1 MLQLIVIFI
10 LASATIIV
18 LVWTG
23 SQVFQEQED
32 PVGDRL
38 TELQT
43 NAMVATPRGTQRR
56 KSGRGFLGR
65 FVYIISLIPGA
76 DGWIRDNEK
85 KLGRAG
91 VKSKSAASIF
101 VICGFVSMVLLL
113 AGMAW
118 LQRNNSPEVHAG
130 RYGGCFFIIGSHGA
144 VDGVGAPRK
153 SGIDKRLQEALP
165 DTVDLLG
172 IVLGTGLA
180 LDQAMVRVSEEM
192 QYIYPALANEFYT
205 VVMQVRAG
213 QERSNAFQQ
222 LVRRTG
228 LEDIKSLSA
237 MIIQSE
243 RFGTSL
249 SQALKVYAD
258 ALRTRR
264 KLRAEAAVGKAGIK
278 MLFPIVIFILPVLFV
293 ITLVPGMLSVLHDLK
308 TLGGGGNSLGSVR

>member
-1 MLQLIVIFI
+1 MLILVFIVAF
-10 LASATIIV
+10 ATV
-18 LVWTG
+18 VALGWSG
-23 SQVFQEQED
+23 AQVFQEQDD
-32 PVGDRL
+32 PVADRL
-38 TELQT
+38 SELQS
-43 NAMVATPRGTQRR
+43 NAMVSTPRGGQRR
-56 KSGRGFLGR
+56 RSDGGFLGR

-85 KLGRAG
+85 KLARAG
-91 VKSKSAASIF
+91 IRNKSAVSIF
-101 VICGFVSMVLLL
+101 VISCFVVMVLLML
-113 AGMAW
+113 GMAY
-118 LQRNNSPEVHAG
+118 LQRNNAPSQML
-130 RYGGCFFIIGSHGA
+130 GGLAAAFIIGFMGPSMVLG
-144 VDGVGAPRK
+144 RLEK
-153 SGIDKRLQEALP
+153 RYRRRLQEALP

-180 LDQAMVRVSEEM
+180 LDQAMVRVSDEM
-192 QYIYPALANEFYT
+192 QYIYPELANEFYT

-213 QERSNAFQQ
+213 QERSSAFQQ

-308 TLGGGGNSLGSVR
+308 MLGGGASTSIR